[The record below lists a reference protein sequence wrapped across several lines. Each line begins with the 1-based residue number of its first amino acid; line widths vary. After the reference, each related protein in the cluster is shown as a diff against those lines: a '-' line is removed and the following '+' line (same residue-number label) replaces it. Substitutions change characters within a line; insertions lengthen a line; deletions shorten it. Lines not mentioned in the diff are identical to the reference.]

1 MKKFKSLFILLFFA
15 LQSIGQNTSI
25 KEVSKSYVNQKVSTE
40 NEKVKYSPFATYY
53 FIEKEING
61 ISVYDESSKILEPY
75 SSLNCFEIKSN
86 KPKNTYSID
95 NLKQFNSSE
104 TIKKLLPD
112 NFPYKIDSIYYYH
125 QNELIPAFQI
135 KYSKNATHF
144 EELIVDES
152 GEILSQRDLLKYH
165 KADTALN
172 VWVHLPDP
180 LTSSNTEYGDS
191 IFDNLDSNSV
201 FLENQLFQKSLNLD
215 LNSNGEILTQNK
227 HVSIKEFSKPV
238 VPPNVYLDSVPKF
251 TRNQSGFEDFN
262 IIYHISN
269 YKDYLDQ
276 LGYGNIVNYT
286 VDADAHGFNGADQSS
301 FNSFNSPPRLTF
313 GTGGVDDA
321 EDADVI
327 IHEFGHA
334 IYNSISPNAQNG
346 SERAAFEESFG
357 DYLAASYSRKTNP
370 FNWHQIF
377 NWDGHNEFWPGRIA
391 NSNKFYPND
400 LKNNIYTDGEMFTG
414 ALMEIW
420 EKLGAETTDKLIIE
434 SVYSHIN
441 NITLSDAAKFIV
453 FADDLINNGA
463 NRSELCNVFI
473 NRGFLQ
479 TCPPVGLEEIEKH
492 QEFLIYSHKKN
503 VYLDKVASFPLP
515 IKIYNAIGQ
524 ELHVTIVENQNEV
537 LNLEHLPDGVYFIKT
552 PYFAQKLILTQ

>member
-1 MKKFKSLFILLFFA
+1 MKNFKSLFILLFLA
-15 LQSIGQNTSI
+15 LRTVGQSTSVI
-25 KEVSKSYVNQKVSTE
+25 EVTQSYADQKTSTKIE
-40 NEKVKYSPFATYY
+40 TVKYSPFATYY
-53 FIEKEING
+53 FMEEEING
-61 ISVYDESSKILEPY
+61 IPIYGESSKIVESKSHLIH
-75 SSLNCFEIKSN
+75 FEIKSN
-86 KPKNTYSID
+86 KTRSTFSIN

-104 TIKKLLPD
+104 IIERL
-112 NFPYKIDSIYYYH
+112 FPETYPNKIDSIYYYY

-135 KYSKNATHF
+135 KFSKNATHF
-144 EELIVDES
+144 EELIIDQN
-152 GEILSQRDLLKYH
+152 GEVLSQRDLLKYH
-165 KADTALN
+165 KADTNLN

-180 LTSSNTEYGDS
+180 LTSSLTFYGDS
-191 IFDNLDSNSV
+191 VADNNDSNSV
-201 FLENQLFQKSLNLD
+201 FLTKQLFKKFLSLD
-215 LNSNGEILTQNK
+215 LGSNGEILTQNK

-238 VPPNVYLDSVPKF
+238 VPPNIYVDSVPKF
-251 TRNQSGFEDFN
+251 TRNQSGFEEFN

-269 YKDYLDQ
+269 YKDYLNQ
-276 LGYGNIVNYT
+276 LGYGSLVNYSI
-286 VDADAHGFNGADQSS
+286 DADAHGFNGADQSS

-334 IYNSISPNAQNG
+334 IYHSISPNAQNG

-357 DYLAASYSRKTNP
+357 DYLAASYSRKLNP

-391 NSNKFYPND
+391 NSNKFYPTD
-400 LKNNIYTDGEMFTG
+400 LKNNIYSDGEMFTG

-420 EKLGAETTDKLIIE
+420 EKLGAETTDKLILE

-453 FADDLINNGA
+453 FADDLINNGV
-463 NRSELCNVFI
+463 NKSELCNVFI
-473 NRGFLQ
+473 GRGFLQ
-479 TCPPVGLEEIEKH
+479 TCPSVGLDEIELNKELEIYAH
-492 QEFLIYSHKKN
+492 QKN
-503 VYLDKVASFPLP
+503 VYFDKQANFPLP

-524 ELHVTIVENQNEV
+524 ELHEIKVENQNEV
-537 LNLEHLPDGVYFIKT
+537 LNLKHLPDGVYIIKT
-552 PYFAQKLILTQ
+552 PYFSQKLILNQ

>member
-1 MKKFKSLFILLFFA
+1 LKKFKSLFILLFFA

-25 KEVSKSYVNQKVSTE
+25 KEVSKSYANQKVLTK

-53 FIEKEING
+53 FFEKEIFG
-61 ISVYDESSKILEPY
+61 IPIYGETSKIVESFSGEIP
-75 SSLNCFEIKSN
+75 FEIKPN
-86 KPKNTYSID
+86 NQKNTYSID
-95 NLKQFNSSE
+95 NLKQFNSLE

-112 NFPYKIDSIYYYH
+112 NIPYKLDSIYYYH

-135 KYSKNATHF
+135 NYSKNATHF
-144 EELIVDES
+144 KELIVDQS

-165 KADTALN
+165 KADTTFN

-191 IFDNLDSNSV
+191 ISDNLDSNSV
-201 FLENQLFQKSLNLD
+201 FLENQLFKKSLNLD

-227 HVSIKEFSKPV
+227 HVSIKEFSTPNI
-238 VPPNVYLDSVPKF
+238 PPNVYVDSIPKF

-262 IIYHISN
+262 VIYHISN
-269 YKDYLDQ
+269 FKDYLDQ
-276 LGYGNIVNYT
+276 LGYGNLVNYT
-286 VDADAHGFNGADQSS
+286 IDVDAHGFNGADQSS
-301 FNSFNSPPRLTF
+301 FNSFNSTPRLTF

-357 DYLAASYSRKTNP
+357 DYLAASYSRKINP

-377 NWDGHNEFWPGRIA
+377 NWDGHNEFWLGRIA

-441 NITLSDAAKFIV
+441 NITLSDAAKFVV
-453 FADDLINNGA
+453 FADDLINKGA
-463 NRSELCNVFI
+463 NRNEICNVFI
-473 NRGFLQ
+473 GRGFLQ
-479 TCPPVGLEEIEKH
+479 TCPSVGLDEIEVIKELEIYAH
-492 QEFLIYSHKKN
+492 QKN
-503 VYLDKVASFPLP
+503 VYFNKKINLPLVV
-515 IKIYNAIGQ
+515 KIYNSLGQ
-524 ELHVTIVENQNEV
+524 ELQALMVVNQNEV
-537 LNLEHLPDGVYFIKT
+537 FSLAFLADGVYIIKT
-552 PYFAQKLILTQ
+552 PYFSQKLILTQ

>member
-40 NEKVKYSPFATYY
+40 NENIKYSPFATYY

-61 ISVYDESSKILEPY
+61 ISIYDESSKILEPY

-104 TIKKLLPD
+104 TIKNLLPD
-112 NFPYKIDSIYYYH
+112 NIPYKIDSIYYYH
-125 QNELIPAFQI
+125 QNELIPAFQL

-172 VWVHLPDP
+172 VWVHYPDP

-191 IFDNLDSNSV
+191 ISDNLDSNSA

-227 HVSIKEFSKPV
+227 HVSIKEFSAPII
-238 VPPNVYLDSVPKF
+238 PPNVYVDSIPKF

-262 IIYHISN
+262 VIYHISN
-269 YKDYLDQ
+269 FKDYLNQ
-276 LGYGNIVNYT
+276 LGYGNLVNYIID
-286 VDADAHGFNGADQSS
+286 VDAHGFNGADQSS

-346 SERAAFEESFG
+346 NERAAFEESFG
-357 DYLAASYSRKTNP
+357 DYLAASHSRKTNP

-414 ALMEIW
+414 ALIEIW

-441 NITLSDAAKFIV
+441 NITLRDAAKFIV

-463 NRSELCNVFI
+463 NRIELCNVFI

-492 QEFLIYSHKKN
+492 QEFLIYSHEKN
-503 VYLDKVASFPLP
+503 VYLDKVASFSLP

-524 ELHVTIVENQNEV
+524 ELHVINVQNQNEV
-537 LNLEHLPDGVYFIKT
+537 LNLEHLPEGVYIIKT